1 MRLKVV
7 RVPIA
12 AAMHAILAELERG
25 GPIQAWEVPLRLPG
39 HAAGDIETA
48 VMLLE
53 GEGRIKVE
61 RGTGAPPYPYSFSAL
76 ELRARE
82 SEEA

>member
-1 MRLKVV
+1 M
-7 RVPIA
+7 PIA

-25 GPIQAWEVPLRLPG
+25 GTIQAWEVPLRLPG
-39 HAAGDIETA
+39 HAAGDIERA

-53 GEGRIKVE
+53 GEGRIIVE
-61 RGTGAPPYPYSFSAL
+61 GGTGEPPYPYSFSAL
-76 ELRARE
+76 ELRDRE

>member
-25 GPIQAWEVPLRLPG
+25 GTIQAWEVPLRLPG
-39 HAAGDIETA
+39 HAAGDIERA

-53 GEGRIKVE
+53 GEGRIIVE
-61 RGTGAPPYPYSFSAL
+61 GGTGEPPYPYSFSAL
-76 ELRARE
+76 ELRDRE